1 MSKHELEFWVS
12 RDSDAL
18 VVDLWSVKPRQWH
31 DEASEGDVIYYT
43 PNYDEAIEAA
53 IETLCEMV
61 GIEPATMVGDGEC
74 AKVTVRATV
83 EISK

>member
-12 RDSDAL
+12 RDSGDTY
-18 VVDLWSVKPRQWH
+18 
-31 DEASEGDVIYYT
+31 GDVWNAKPLRREYE
-43 PNYDEAIEAA
+43 DEIGEVFFIAAHDNIE
-53 IETLCEMV
+53 ESDLESFCELL